1 MIQEKK
7 EFEMNATSY
16 ANAIESYAKLQEE
29 NEKLTQEMEN
39 TKKTYKSQ
47 IADIQKEKMLMV
59 DSLKKGSSAHI

>member
-29 NEKLTQEMEN
+29 NEKLTQEM
-39 TKKTYKSQ
+39 
-47 IADIQKEKMLMV
+47 
-59 DSLKKGSSAHI
+59 

>member
-1 MIQEKK
+1 MTQEKK